1 VLEPSQ
7 GNVRNE
13 TSRGVGWGL
22 FTLRRRRDDY
32 TDAADAAKKFMTRP
46 AISNVIGF
54 DDFPFPRPHRG
65 DVRVVGVVYSG
76 PRLDGVLSG
85 RVRRDGANAT
95 QRIAELI
102 AGSKFA
108 PQLQLVMLQG
118 IALGGFNV
126 VDIHRLHA
134 ELGIP
139 VMVVARRA
147 PRMGLIR
154 EALLGRVPGG
164 RRKWALVERA
174 GPMEPAGRVFVQ
186 RAGLSLDTSVDVIRR
201 FSVYGHLPEPLRVAH
216 LIAGGVG
223 TGESRGRA

>member
-1 VLEPSQ
+1 
-7 GNVRNE
+7 
-13 TSRGVGWGL
+13 
-22 FTLRRRRDDY
+22 
-32 TDAADAAKKFMTRP
+32 MTRP
-46 AISNVIGF
+46 VISNVVAF

-76 PRLDGVLSG
+76 PRLDGVLGG

-95 QRIAELI
+95 RRITPLV

-126 VDIHRLHA
+126 LDIHGLHA

-139 VMVVARRA
+139 VLVVARRA
-147 PRMGLIR
+147 PRMELIKQ
-154 EALLGRVPGG
+154 ALLGRVPGG

-174 GPMEPAGRVFVQ
+174 GPMEPVGGVFVQ
-186 RAGLSLDTSVDVIRR
+186 RAGLSPDAAGAVIRR

>member
-1 VLEPSQ
+1 MKL
-7 GNVRNE
+7 
-13 TSRGVGWGL
+13 
-22 FTLRRRRDDY
+22 
-32 TDAADAAKKFMTRP
+32 MTRP
-46 AISNVIGF
+46 AISNVVGF

-85 RVRRDGANAT
+85 RVRRDGADAT
-95 QRIAELI
+95 RRLAELV

-126 VDIHRLHA
+126 VDIHGLHA
-134 ELGIP
+134 ALGTP
-139 VMVVARRA
+139 VLVVARRA
-147 PRMGLIR
+147 PRMELIR
-154 EALLGRVPGG
+154 EALVGRVPGG

-174 GPMEPAGRVFVQ
+174 GEMEPCGGLFVQ
-186 RAGLSLDTSVDVIRR
+186 RAGLTLEAAGEVVRR
-201 FSVYGHLPEPLRVAH
+201 FSVYGRLPEPLRVAH

-223 TGESRGRA
+223 TGQSRGRA